1 MRPGAPCELNSL
13 GPLQF
18 KICLHS
24 DNYTNVASNLYLGV
38 PFYCICI
45 YISFSFSDAQRYG
58 VF

>member
-38 PFYCICI
+38 PFIVYI
-45 YISFSFSDAQRYG
+45 YMSFYFSDAQWYV